1 MELFFGWWAAAILLN
16 TYKIGKP
23 KKSNT
28 LSFIAFDSG
37 PMPETLV
44 VDCSHTNAKQLTHHL
59 KGPNQKK
66 MMDLSLRGDS
76 STDAVLNSIIR
87 ESEFTKG
94 LKFVTSNHFDVDSFT
109 ASWCCNYPDLA
120 ESYEMIIREISL
132 IGDFRELRLDHS
144 YQHTALKLT
153 CWLNSEERRLFYRPF
168 ESKISVANGELDGV
182 AKFEYFLPRFGDV
195 LENPEKYEHQWI
207 EEYDRVTK
215 EYAVVNS
222 SPICID
228 NQSGILIVELVEP
241 THYYRYIHT
250 HHYALHCTGFYC
262 ISFHLKSFN
271 LFHFSPTNHFNADVL

>member
-1 MELFFGWWAAAILLN
+1 MELFFGWWAAAILIN
-16 TYKIGKP
+16 TFKDGKS

-28 LSFIAFDSG
+28 LTFIAFDSG

-94 LKFVTSNHFDVDSFT
+94 LKYVTSNHFDVDSFT
-109 ASWCCNYPDLA
+109 ASWCCSYPDLA
-120 ESYEMIIREISL
+120 EKHEKIIREISL

-153 CWLNSEERRLFYRPF
+153 CWLNSEERRLFYKPF

-182 AKFEYFLPRFGDV
+182 AKFEYFLPRFADV
-195 LENPEKYEHQWI
+195 LENPEKYEEQWI
-207 EEYDRVTK
+207 EEYSRVVK

-222 SPICID
+222 SSTYSD
-228 NQSGILIVELVEP
+228 KKSGIILVDLIDP
-241 THYYRYIHT
+241 THYYRYNT
-250 HHYALHCTGFYC
+250 TLHNKTQHKITGFSIAWHNTVYW
-262 ISFHLKSFN
+262 SAQHSTAY
-271 LFHFSPTNHFNADVL
+271 HFIA